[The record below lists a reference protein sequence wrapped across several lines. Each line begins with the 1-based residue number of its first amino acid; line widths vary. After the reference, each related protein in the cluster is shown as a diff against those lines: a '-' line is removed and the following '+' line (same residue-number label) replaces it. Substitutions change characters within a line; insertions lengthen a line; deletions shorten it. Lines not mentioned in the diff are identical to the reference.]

1 MAVKNVLTI
10 GFIGRVQIMSKIT
23 CEISPY
29 KYSDGD
35 RHELRIQ
42 HGEALLALLNV
53 TLDEI
58 EDIEL
63 DLSIM
68 VSQLMA
74 YRRSITPQDI

>member
-1 MAVKNVLTI
+1 MN
-10 GFIGRVQIMSKIT
+10 KIT
-23 CEISPY
+23 CELNPY

-42 HGEALLALLNV
+42 HGEALLAVLNV
-53 TLDEI
+53 TLEEI

-74 YRRSITPQDI
+74 YRRSMIPRDI